1 MDLFVCL
8 NLLAKLLVLQLKKI
22 DKAIIHSKILFCDE
36 AFKKDDSISVLWNI
50 AKYPC
55 NIWYFQTPPERVKI
69 AIKV

>member
-22 DKAIIHSKILFCDE
+22 DKAIIHSKILFYDE